1 MTTLERTSETL
12 MQLKA
17 LRQLFVDKK
26 PGYDQKARC
35 KIIELRY
42 GDDERFL
49 ETVISEYEE
58 ALYWHRVQV
67 LDEE

>member
-1 MTTLERTSETL
+1 MIAEAKSKLAE
-12 MQLKA
+12 LKA

-49 ETVISEYEE
+49 ETVIHEYEE
-58 ALYWHRVQV
+58 AIRRLRVQEI
-67 LDEE
+67 DEE